1 MISKRYLRVG
11 TSIPAMSTRLHNGK
25 VLVRFDWN
33 FGFAAAKLGS
43 SSQITKNIAG
53 MTTLKIYQQP
63 LHPKPFQSK
72 GKSLVN
78 WALWCPL
85 RKSRTQRIPSG
96 ETSSSSSSPAVS
108 CTFWMNL
115 GRHCA
120 AYCPNSL
127 SDWRCCRSNFLTVA
141 VRDQHLMQIDS
152 LLSLNIHLHITIQ
165 FCNSA
170 HLRRSSTDLAPSPDS
185 VEQARIF
192 STEKKQIN
200 NMLLYIP

>member
-11 TSIPAMSTRLHNGK
+11 TSIPAMSTRLRNGK
-25 VLVRFDWN
+25 VLVRLEFWLCCSQDK
-33 FGFAAAKLGS
+33 AYAKLGS

-53 MTTLKIYQQP
+53 MITLKIYQQP
-63 LHPKPFQSK
+63 LHPKPFRSK

-152 LLSLNIHLHITIQ
+152 LLSLYIHLHITIQ

-192 STEKKQIN
+192 STEKKTK
-200 NMLLYIP
+200 